1 MFHYDT
7 RKYSFSACIVN
18 IWNSLC
24 NSIDTDTD
32 LVCVF
37 KTFGCAKMTL
47 TGVGDRSVHEISGL

>member
-18 IWNSLC
+18 IWYSLC

-37 KTFGCAKMTL
+37 KAHLDEFWMCQDDAN
-47 TGVGDRSVHEISGL
+47 RSRR